1 EYVKLQQYLNF
12 DQEGDTRYELVNG
25 ELVPMAQPTGEHGAI
40 CEFLYDQFRDEI
52 ARLEQNGTAKLMM
65 IAIQSPRGGR
75 WETARI
81 PDLMILDQSQ
91 WEAMR
96 DRPQDAGKANR
107 AAIIYLNEPP
117 PLLVVEVVSP
127 STRNTDYRAKRVE
140 YNVLNIPEYWVV
152 DSQEQKVTVFQ
163 SIDQLYEGEEF
174 VGGDNIISSLFPNLN
189 CSVQQIFNPSK

>member
-1 EYVKLQQYLNF
+1 MATTTDHFTLQQYLNF

-40 CEFLYDQFRDEI
+40 CEFLYNQFRDEI
-52 ARLEQNGTAKLMM
+52 ARLEQNWTAKLMM
-65 IAIQSPRGGR
+65 VAIQSPRGGR
-75 WETARI
+75 WETVRI
-81 PDLMILDQSQ
+81 PDLIILEQSQ

-96 DRPQDAGKANR
+96 NR

-174 VGGDNIISSLFPNLN
+174 VGEDNIISSLFPNLN
-189 CSVQQIFNPSK
+189 CSVQQMFNPSK